1 MTSIVE
7 QIKERLD
14 IVDVISSYIKVEKAG
29 INWKAKCP
37 FHNEKTPSF
46 FISQTRQNFFC
57 FGCHEKGDVISFVE
71 KYEGL
76 DFKGALENLANRAG
90 IEIKKQDYKKTIEN
104 RDRLFEAM
112 EQATVSFENNLEKED
127 KIKKYLLDRGLNTK
141 TIKEWRLGYAKDE
154 WRALLSNLEGKGFTK
169 KELLDVGLLKKVLN
183 EEKYYDT
190 FRGRI
195 MFPMF
200 DNANRVIAFSGR
212 TLKKDEKT
220 PKYLNSPETSLFY
233 KSEVLYGFNIAKNYI
248 RKLDYTVIVEGQMDL
263 IMSHQSG
270 VHNTVASSGTALT
283 EIHLKKLQRLSNR
296 IIIAYDADKAG
307 EKAGES
313 AALMATS
320 LGMEVKIAL
329 LKEGEDP
336 ASLIQKSAE
345 DWKKVLRE
353 SNFYSE
359 YILDKATSMQNEN
372 LTMKYVFS
380 NVLPFASRIKSD
392 IEKEKYIKK
401 IASRLRVSEDN
412 VWKDLQKIINN
423 EGNEEKEYDIKKE
436 NNQSNLERILVGI
449 ILLQESINKDTSKLR
464 TELKRILGND
474 KAEDIISK
482 YEDEKDLLIFELEK
496 YNNSRDF
503 DDIGKEVI
511 QRLELNFLK
520 DETRRYAVEM
530 DNKNI
535 SKEEYKKIENE
546 FNKIQNRI
554 RELKD

>member
-14 IVDVISSYIKVEKAG
+14 IVDVISSYIKVDKAG

-104 RDRLFEAM
+104 RDKLFEAM
-112 EQATVSFENNLEKED
+112 EQATIFFENNLEKED
-127 KIKKYLLDRGLNTK
+127 NIKKYLLDRGLNTK
-141 TIKEWRLGYAKDE
+141 TIKEWRLGYAEDE
-154 WRALLSNLEGKGFTK
+154 WRALLTNLEGKGFTK

-212 TLKKDEKT
+212 TLRKDDKT

-248 RKLDYTVIVEGQMDL
+248 RKLDYTVLVEGQMDL

-296 IIIAYDADKAG
+296 IIIAYDADRAG

-329 LKEGEDP
+329 LNEGEDP
-336 ASLIQKSAE
+336 ASLIQKSSE

-353 SNFYSE
+353 SSFYSE

-372 LTMKYVFS
+372 LTMKYVLS

-401 IASRLRVSEDN
+401 IASKLRVSEDN
-412 VWKDLQKIINN
+412 VWNDLQKIINN
-423 EGNEEKEYDIKKE
+423 EGKEEKEYNIINE
-436 NNQSNLERILVGI
+436 NNLSNLERIVVGI
-449 ILLQESINKDTSKLR
+449 ILLQESTNEDTSKLR
-464 TELKRILGND
+464 TELKRILGDD

-496 YNNSRDF
+496 YNDSKDF
-503 DDIGKEVI
+503 DDIGKEII

-554 RELKD
+554 RELKN